1 MEKLNDRPMAQY
13 VTASLEGFL
22 ESLERLKKR
31 PERSALIDYKDCSLC
46 YSFGYLVEE
55 VRFLRVGDVVDP
67 VGDVSYLQY
76 SSGSDIRIYRLTP
89 CPACACSG
97 GAMVWVLK

>member
-1 MEKLNDRPMAQY
+1 MKTLNDRPMAQY
-13 VTASLEGFL
+13 VTAALEGFL

-46 YSFGYLVEE
+46 YSFGYLVEDI
-55 VRFLRVGDVVDP
+55 RFFRVGGVIGR
-67 VGDVSYLQY
+67 VGDVSYLRH
-76 SSGSDIRIYRLTP
+76 SSGSDIRINRLTP

>member
-1 MEKLNDRPMAQY
+1 MKKLSDRPMAQY
-13 VTASLEGFL
+13 VAALLEGFL

-31 PERSALIDYKDCSLC
+31 PERSDLIDYEDCSLC

-67 VGDVSYLQY
+67 VGDVSYLQH
-76 SSGSDIRIYRLTP
+76 SSGSDIRINRLTP